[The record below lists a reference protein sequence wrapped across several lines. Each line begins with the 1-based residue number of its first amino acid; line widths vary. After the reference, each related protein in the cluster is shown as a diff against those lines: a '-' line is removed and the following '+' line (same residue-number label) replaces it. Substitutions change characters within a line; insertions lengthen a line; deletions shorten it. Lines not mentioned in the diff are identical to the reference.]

1 MTLFFKQLFI
11 PLILLYALLSP
22 SIQADQIF
30 LSAGGKI
37 TGEALGFHQGIMS
50 FSHTSSENPLK
61 IRAEQISAAFFSQ
74 KNNATTHTDQIR
86 LIHGDIIPCSLISL
100 DKTSLTIT
108 AFDEKKLRIPL
119 ETITHILL
127 DTRTKTTLFSGAQI
141 LNKKI
146 SSSYPKPPSF
156 SLIIPSSPVSPKLIP
171 STISTTDESTWT
183 GNGIN
188 RWRWIEKNG
197 ESRLEISAG
206 SNMIARTL
214 NKTDNLL
221 FSGEYSGPSAS
232 YRQKRL
238 NKQNPAQEKGIFI
251 TLSSIN
257 PEELALLSE
266 NEPPHDYYTLS
277 LFPDKAVLT
286 RHNASPL
293 EPSLIIAECRLPNE
307 APSSATN
314 TRRAHPLSNS
324 AQYQFQLSKQENE
337 FKLSITPSIH
347 KHNTPTSP
355 TLEKQKTI
363 LSHGLDIRATP
374 IHITSIGIFNTEYLP
389 VILKD
394 LQFSQ
399 LDSEQG
405 TIIPLSLR
413 TNIAPHA
420 LLTTQGDRY
429 DGTLIQIEPN
439 NIRWLS
445 ANTQA
450 PIHLPR
456 ALIKGIFLSANAH
469 SSSPITTKIYLH
481 GEGLLLGELTAI
493 STDTLSLKHPVLGEF
508 TFPKNA
514 TQRLEFSFLI
524 PVNIPQTEP
533 SSPPKNNKQESS
545 QKHQAEKGAHA

>member
-1 MTLFFKQLFI
+1 MTLSYKQLFI

-22 SIQADQIF
+22 SIQGDQVF

-61 IRAEQISAAFFSQ
+61 IRAEQISAAFLSQ
-74 KNNATTHTDQIR
+74 KNNTTAHTDQIR

-108 AFDEKKLRIPL
+108 AFDEKKLHIPL
-119 ETITHILL
+119 EAISHILL
-127 DTRTKTTLFSGAQI
+127 DTQTKTTLFSGTQI

-146 SSSYPKPPSF
+146 ASNYPKPPTF
-156 SLIIPSSPVSPKLIP
+156 SLIIPSSPSSSESIP
-171 STISTTDESTWT
+171 GTISSTDESSWT

-197 ESRLEISAG
+197 ESRLEIPAG

-214 NKTDNLL
+214 DKTDNLL
-221 FSGEYSGPSAS
+221 FSGEYSGPSAT

-238 NKQNPAQEKGIFI
+238 NKQNSSQEKGIFI
-251 TLSSIN
+251 ALSSIN

-266 NEPPHDYYTLS
+266 NETTHDYYTLS
-277 LFPDKAVLT
+277 LFPDKAFLT

-293 EPSLIIAECRLPNE
+293 EPSAIIVECCLPNK
-307 APSSATN
+307 APSPNTN
-314 TRRAHPLSNS
+314 TPRAHLLSNS
-324 AQYQFQLSKQENE
+324 TQYQFQLSKQGNE
-337 FKLSITPSIH
+337 FKLNITPSTP
-347 KHNTPTSP
+347 KHTVNTPP
-355 TLEKQKTI
+355 ALDKQKTI
-363 LSHGLDIRATP
+363 SSHGLDIHSTP

-405 TIIPLSLR
+405 SIIPLSLR
-413 TNIAPHA
+413 TNIAPHS

-445 ANTQA
+445 LNTQS

-456 ALIKGIFLSANAH
+456 SLIKGIFLSVNAH
-469 SSSPITTKIYLH
+469 TSSPITTKIYLH
-481 GEGLLLGELTAI
+481 GEGLLLGELTSI
-493 STDTLSLKHPVLGEF
+493 STDTLSLKHPILGDF

-514 TQRLEFSFLI
+514 TQRLEFSFLTPI
-524 PVNIPQTEP
+524 NIPQTEP
-533 SSPPKNNKQESS
+533 SSPSKNNKQESP
-545 QKHQAEKGAHA
+545 QKHQPEEGAHA